1 MHYGIAQTWRACE
14 CTSLTKGLA
23 ATEEDRETLVTPL
36 SWREPISPASLE
48 VLDCPCV
55 QQQQEKTES
64 TTCQQVCSYSLA
76 QLDITTWT
84 FLSRTCKTHTH
95 SEAPYPYPCTVDST
109 ARGRVL
115 LCTCVCTL
123 TYKCDSLSTMW

>member
-1 MHYGIAQTWRACE
+1 MLRHLIIYCVCVCAYMRACVCVCVHACE

-48 VLDCPCV
+48 VLYCPCL

-64 TTCQQVCSYSLA
+64 MTCQQVCSYSLA
-76 QLDITTWT
+76 QLDITT
-84 FLSRTCKTHTH
+84 
-95 SEAPYPYPCTVDST
+95 
-109 ARGRVL
+109 
-115 LCTCVCTL
+115 
-123 TYKCDSLSTMW
+123 